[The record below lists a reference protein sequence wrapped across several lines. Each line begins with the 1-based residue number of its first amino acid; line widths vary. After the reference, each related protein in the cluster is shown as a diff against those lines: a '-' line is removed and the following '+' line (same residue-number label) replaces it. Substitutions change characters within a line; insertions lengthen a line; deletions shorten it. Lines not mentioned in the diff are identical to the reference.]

1 MATRKTTKRKPV
13 RRKSRKPVQH
23 SAWKP
28 GWYRRMELRKRH
40 AEQVVS
46 FWCRFA
52 VRAIGYGLA
61 MITVF
66 YVLTTAYFGG

>member
-1 MATRKTTKRKPV
+1 MATKRKPTK
-13 RRKSRKPVQH
+13 RKGRKPVQH

-46 FWCRFA
+46 FWCGFA
-52 VRAIGYGLA
+52 VRVVGIGLA
-61 MITVF
+61 MVTVI
-66 YVLTTAYFGG
+66 YALTTAYFG